1 MANCFTFAKRKSI
14 VVEDSTWT
22 NQVVTQS
29 PLSFSNTEDSLNESY
44 ATAADEN
51 ETQYLS
57 VLESTTGDH
66 TLEDI
71 HDITL
76 GSQKLLIQD
85 TIGLNVETIS
95 QDNFNVAESEE
106 QQVVIFNVEGSNE
119 LYGIQVAQDNDGN
132 VHRYQF
138 QLRKTGDGQLEPMPE
153 TVQLLAN
160 EEDQQVT
167 EEQQD
172 ASELNADQINEE
184 EFEEPVYL
192 QAKLEQTDGSTQSH
206 LFISKQT
213 KKTNVKK
220 EVTNLYREDLEEN
233 YEEADINLKSEINLA
248 TLKEEFIQQQNEE
261 CQDTEEALSVNF
273 DEDFT
278 SEATSYDAA
287 EINHSDQEA
296 VIDFDNQ
303 IIEEQYEDGAKPQN
317 NRLHFEQLF
326 IHDQPDEIRQYHEEF
341 QPENEESS
349 NILIIEKDA
358 ENNESE
364 HEDYEFVSQLPV
376 SAEDINEE
384 ESVDEEAGVWYSEPE
399 IPVESVKLTENS
411 LLKTTNILKQPT
423 NTVKRVDPKKKA
435 ILYYMVPKTDQKENV
450 NSIPYTNTNSNPRSL
465 LKNSLDLTKINEDNI
480 KKLQREK
487 LMERRYARSKEAMQA
502 KMFNNFINKTTIPH
516 APVRQGRLPRKQQ
529 IKPVDTRRNEEIIV
543 QEVMV
548 SSKGFVESVSDRL
561 KNLEV
566 TSIVELSDSDDDKD
580 LTNGTKKKKKHK
592 KTNSSSTAITS
603 DSEGSVIEII
613 HTDDETDDTSFIVNT
628 VKKGPGRPK
637 KNTEDISKR
646 SHELE
651 TNKENGSGSSTEST
665 PSKKSR
671 TDDSSEVESDTNK
684 QDTPEISCP
693 LCSKSFPNQNSLS
706 THLQHHNLENTLR
719 SNTKRNLEYRHNC
732 DKCQQSFKNSILL
745 KKHVCNISKELK
757 NTHKCGVCSKTFK
770 DITLFNIHKKS
781 HIKENLIKTTTSVTI
796 SPKKFTS
803 RPSTALKA
811 PVSFNCKVCSK
822 VCSSQIILTIHEK
835 SHKKFVC
842 ANCNTSFT
850 SKILLDSHVRVKCV
864 KNSSPKD
871 RRLSFKIRKSFISSP
886 RLSSIR
892 GKSLNTFKPPGA
904 TSTKNINI
912 PASSARKSIIPSSS
926 ATRSV
931 NPSNVVRKSTIP
943 SSSAR
948 KSIVPISSARKSIVP
963 SSSARKSMFPSS
975 SARKSVIPTDSARKS
990 FAPRST
996 SASSSVGI
1004 PGHTSIRTKQILN
1017 PLFKDSGNTTK
1028 NANSDLNTSNFVK
1041 NLEVEIQCDTCTM
1054 KFTNWTSLFKHK
1066 VKNHGLYTPDQKVL
1080 KPKRKTIYKPLT
1092 LHGGIPAN
1100 EKLNKAFQAFRR
1112 NLAMINTTEELKLG
1126 DKSEQKED
1134 NVLPQIV
1141 VSEPS
1146 HTKQ

>member
-29 PLSFSNTEDSLNESY
+29 PLSFTNNEDSLNETY
-44 ATAADEN
+44 ATAVDEN

-57 VLESTTGDH
+57 VLESTTGDD

-85 TIGLNVETIS
+85 TMGLNVETIS
-95 QDNFNVAESEE
+95 QDNFNATESEE

-172 ASELNADQINEE
+172 ASELTADQINKEQ
-184 EFEEPVYL
+184 FEHPVYL
-192 QAKLEQTDGSTQSH
+192 QAKLDETDESSQSH
-206 LFISKQT
+206 LFISEKS
-213 KKTNVKK
+213 NVKK
-220 EVTNLYREDLEEN
+220 EGTSFFREDLEVN
-233 YEEADINLKSEINLA
+233 YEEASINLKSEINLA
-248 TLKEEFIQQQNEE
+248 TLKEEFIKQQNEE
-261 CQDTEEALSVNF
+261 CQDTEEPLSASF

-278 SEATSYDAA
+278 SEATSYDTA
-287 EINHSDQEA
+287 EIHNDQEA
-296 VIDFDNQ
+296 VIEFDNQ
-303 IIEEQYEDGAKPQN
+303 TTQDYEDSAEPKNDP
-317 NRLHFEQLF
+317 LHFEQMF
-326 IHDQPDEIRQYHEEF
+326 IHDHQTDEIHHYHEDF
-341 QPENEESS
+341 QPENEDNS

-376 SAEDINEE
+376 TAEDINEE
-384 ESVDEEAGVWYSEPE
+384 ETVDEEAGVWYSEPN

-423 NTVKRVDPKKKA
+423 NTVKPVDPKKKA
-435 ILYYMVPKTDQKENV
+435 ILYYMVPRTDQKENV
-450 NSIPYTNTNSNPRSL
+450 NSLPYTNSNPRSL
-465 LKNSLDLTKINEDNI
+465 LKNNLDLTKINEENI

-487 LMERRYARSKEAMQA
+487 LMERRYARSKEAIQA

-529 IKPVDTRRNEEIIV
+529 IKPVDNRRNEEIIV

-592 KTNSSSTAITS
+592 KANSGSTATTS

-613 HTDDETDDTSFIVNT
+613 HTDDESENTSCVMST

-651 TNKENGSGSSTEST
+651 TNKDNGSGSSTEST

-684 QDTPEISCP
+684 QDNHEINCP

-706 THLQHHNLENTLR
+706 THIQHHNLENSLR
-719 SNTKRNLEYRHNC
+719 STTKPNLEYRHNC
-732 DKCQQSFKNSILL
+732 DKCQQTFKNSILL
-745 KKHVCNISKELK
+745 KKHVCNIGKELK
-757 NTHKCGVCSKTFK
+757 NAHKCGVCSKTFK

-781 HIKENLIKTTTSVTI
+781 HIKENLIKTTTVVSI
-796 SPKKFTS
+796 SPKKFTP
-803 RPSTALKA
+803 RPSTSLSKTPFKA
-811 PVSFNCKVCSK
+811 PASFKCKECSK
-822 VCSSQIILTIHEK
+822 VCSSQTILTIHEK
-835 SHKKFVC
+835 SHKKFFC
-842 ANCNTSFT
+842 ANCNMSFT
-850 SKILLDSHVRVKCV
+850 SKILLDTHVRIKCV

-886 RLSSIR
+886 RMSSIR
-892 GKSLNTFKPPGA
+892 GKSFNTLKPSA
-904 TSTKNINI
+904 TAAATNNTRKSSVTNSARKSIL
-912 PASSARKSIIPSSS
+912 PSSSATKSAGPSNGVRKTLIPSSSTRKSIIPSSS
-926 ATRSV
+926 A
-931 NPSNVVRKSTIP
+931 RKS
-943 SSSAR
+943 
-948 KSIVPISSARKSIVP
+948 
-963 SSSARKSMFPSS
+963 FLPSS
-975 SARKSVIPTDSARKS
+975 SARKSVISNDSARKS

-996 SASSSVGI
+996 SASSSLGI
-1004 PGHTSIRTKQILN
+1004 NNSIRTKQILN

-1028 NANSDLNTSNFVK
+1028 NVNSGLNTSNFVK
-1041 NLEVEIQCDTCTM
+1041 NLEVEIQCDSCTM
-1054 KFTNWTSLFKHK
+1054 KFTNWTALFKHK
-1066 VKNHGLYTPDQKVL
+1066 VKNHGLHTPDKKVL
-1080 KPKRKTIYKPLT
+1080 EPKRKGIHKPLT

-1100 EKLNKAFQAFRR
+1100 ERLNKAFQILRR
-1112 NLAMINTTEELKLG
+1112 NLAMVDADTTEESTLG
-1126 DKSEQKED
+1126 DKSEQKKD
-1134 NVLPQIV
+1134 TVLPQIV
-1141 VSEPS
+1141 ISEPS